1 MSLVHLSV
9 FIGLALLISP
19 FLQKQSREWFLL
31 VGSIFAVYW
40 LQPPSAIRN
49 LDFWLPTATIALTI
63 IVYTSLKSGS
73 DNGERRKDVISGL
86 IIALTVLLIGSLRY
100 LEPLCCLT
108 ATRPPQIIYILISI
122 ILMGLVRIFINRIFL
137 GKKRLLNLLL
147 LFVLGVF
154 LVLKNETLTLAL
166 SAWLRGTMG
175 QSVELAQAQDI
186 SWLGFSYVAFRLLHT
201 LRDRITGRLPDVS
214 LREFVTYI
222 IFFPAF
228 TAGPIDRIQRFVGD
242 LRQEARINSP
252 QIVMGAKRI
261 FIGVFKKF
269 ALADSLA
276 LIALSP
282 QNAFQTTSA
291 LWTWVALYAY
301 SFRIYLDFSGY
312 TDIAIGIG
320 HLFGFNLPENFNRSY
335 LQSNLTTFW
344 NNWHITLTQ
353 WFRAYFFN
361 PLTRALRTAGR
372 KFPMWLIILTGQ
384 LSTMVLIGLW
394 HGISLNFIIW
404 GAWHGLGLFLHN
416 RWTNFSRPLFSLE
429 NRPQYLQKI
438 VTMVGVFVTFNY
450 VAIGWLWFALPLP
463 EQSWHVLSMIFG
475 IR

>member
-1 MSLVHLSV
+1 MNSLA
-9 FIGLALLISP
+9 GM
-19 FLQKQSREWFLL
+19 Q
-31 VGSIFAVYW
+31 
-40 LQPPSAIRN
+40 
-49 LDFWLPTATIALTI
+49 TI
-63 IVYTSLKSGS
+63 K
-73 DNGERRKDVISGL
+73 
-86 IIALTVLLIGSLRY
+86 
-100 LEPLCCLT
+100 P
-108 ATRPPQIIYILISI
+108 
-122 ILMGLVRIFINRIFL
+122 
-137 GKKRLLNLLL
+137 
-147 LFVLGVF
+147 GVF

-186 SWLGFSYVAFRLLHT
+186 SWLGFSYVAFRLFHT

-252 QIVMGAKRI
+252 QIVMGARRI

-276 LIALSP
+276 LISLSP

-320 HLFGFNLPENFNRSY
+320 HLFGFNLPENFNLSY
-335 LQSNLTTFW
+335 LQPNLTAFW

-361 PLTRALRTAGR
+361 PLTRAMRTAKR

-394 HGISLNFIIW
+394 HGISWNFIIW
-404 GAWHGLGLFLHN
+404 GVWHALGLFLHN
-416 RWTNFSRPLFSLE
+416 RWTNFSRPRFSFE
-429 NRPQYLQKI
+429 NRSQYLQQI
-438 VTMVGVFVTFNY
+438 ANVVGVLVTFNY

-463 EQSWHVLSMIFG
+463 EQSWHVLSTIFG

>member
-1 MSLVHLSV
+1 MTIQEIISFTLVSIILGWISRRWQRKKLLLLASILVIYWMQPSLPL
-9 FIGLALLISP
+9 
-19 FLQKQSREWFLL
+19 R
-31 VGSIFAVYW
+31 Y
-40 LQPPSAIRN
+40 

-63 IVYTSLKSGS
+63 IVYTAHKSGS
-73 DNGERRKDVISGL
+73 DNGARGKDVISGL
-86 IIALTVLLIGSLRY
+86 IIAITVLLIGSLRY
-100 LEPLCCLT
+100 FEPLCCLT
-108 ATRPPQIIYILISI
+108 ATRPPQIIFILISI
-122 ILMGLVRIFINRIFL
+122 ILMGFVRIFINRIYF

-166 SAWLRGTMG
+166 SVWLRGLMG

-276 LIALSP
+276 LISLSP
-282 QNAFQTTSA
+282 QNAFQTTST

-312 TDIAIGIG
+312 MDIAIGIG

-335 LQSNLTTFW
+335 LQPNLTTFW

-361 PLTRALRTAGR
+361 PLTRALRTTGR

-394 HGISLNFIIW
+394 HGISWNFIIW
-404 GAWHGLGLFLHN
+404 GVWHGLGLFLHN
-416 RWTNFSRPLFSLE
+416 RWTNFSKSRFSFE
-429 NRPQYLQKI
+429 TRPQYFQQI
-438 VTMVGVFVTFNY
+438 ATVVGVFVTFNY